1 MNIIERKNFGAKLEP
16 VNLVLHGAGQDLD
29 SFMRYAAVFP
39 RDNQPAVYM
48 TYIGITGD
56 TARIMEWGED
66 LQREC
71 EAIAEQGLY
80 LQIGL
85 NMTGG
90 NDQGIGME
98 DVVARGEKD
107 DNLALFCD
115 FLQRLAL
122 PSFVRI
128 GYEFEGNWNG
138 YRPKTYC
145 EAFVHVTKM
154 MRQRQLNVATVWCSA
169 GASAGTR
176 SLAELMTYYPGDEW
190 VDWWGIDT
198 FDATEMTSRATRRFC
213 ETAGER
219 GKPVM
224 IGEATPRGI
233 GVLDGQ
239 VSWDEWF
246 APFFSLIHKQ
256 PEIKLFSYI
265 NWDWTHWSDA
275 LGFAWHDWGDCRIE
289 QNSVVASNYLA
300 EMCSP
305 LYEHLAV

>member
-1 MNIIERKNFGAKLEP
+1 MNFIERKYFGAKLEP
-16 VNLVLHGAGQDLD
+16 VNTVLHGAGQDLD
-29 SFMRYAAVFP
+29 SFMRYAEVFP
-39 RDNQPAVYM
+39 RDQQPAVYM
-48 TYIGITGD
+48 TYIGVAGD
-56 TARIMEWGED
+56 AARVMEWGER

-71 EAIAEQGLY
+71 EAIGKHGLS

-107 DNLALFCD
+107 DNLALVCD
-115 FLQRLAL
+115 SLERIAL
-122 PSFVRI
+122 PAYVRI

-138 YRPKTYC
+138 YQPQSYR

-169 GASAGTR
+169 GASAGAL
-176 SLAELMTYYPGDEW
+176 SLGDLMPYYPGDEW

-198 FDATEMTSRATRRFC
+198 FDAAEMTSRATRHFC
-213 ETAGER
+213 EAAGEH

-233 GVLDGQ
+233 GVLGGRA
-239 VSWDEWF
+239 SWEAWF
-246 APFFSLIHKQ
+246 APFFALIRQQ

-265 NWDWTHWSDA
+265 NWDWAHWSDV
-275 LGFAWHDWGDCRIE
+275 LGFEWHDWEDCRIE
-289 QNSVVASNYLA
+289 QNAVVEGNYLA
-300 EMCSP
+300 EMGSD
-305 LYEHLAV
+305 LYEHRAA

>member
-1 MNIIERKNFGAKLEP
+1 MNFSKREYFGAKLEP
-16 VNLVLHGAGQDLD
+16 VKTVLHGAGQDLD
-29 SFMRYAAVFP
+29 SFRRYSAVFP
-39 RDNQPAVYM
+39 RDQQPPVYM

-56 TARIMEWGED
+56 AARVIEWGER

-71 EAIAEQGLY
+71 KAIGRRGLY

-90 NDQGIGME
+90 NDQGTGME

-115 FLQRLAL
+115 ILAQLDL
-122 PSFVRI
+122 PAFVRI
-128 GYEFEGNWNG
+128 GYEFEGNWNSYQPET
-138 YRPKTYC
+138 YR
-145 EAFVHVTKM
+145 EAFGHIAQT
-154 MRQRQLNVATVWCSA
+154 MRQRQLNAATVWCSA
-169 GASAGTR
+169 GASAGTP

-198 FDATEMTSRATRRFC
+198 FEAAEMTSRATQRFC
-213 ETAGER
+213 EVAGER

-224 IGEATPRGI
+224 IGEATPRGS
-233 GVLDGQ
+233 GVLDGKA
-239 VSWDEWF
+239 SWDAWF
-246 APFFSLIHKQ
+246 APFFALIRRQ

-265 NWDWTHWSDA
+265 NWNWAYWSDV

-289 QNSVVASNYLA
+289 RNSAVASHYLA
-300 EMCSP
+300 EMAAP
-305 LYEHLAV
+305 LYEHRAI

>member
-1 MNIIERKNFGAKLEP
+1 MNFIERQYFGAKLEP
-16 VNLVLHGAGQDLD
+16 VKTVLHGAGQDLD
-29 SFMRYAAVFP
+29 SFMRYAALFP
-39 RDNQPAVYM
+39 LDQQPAVYM

-56 TARIMEWGED
+56 AARVMEWGER

-71 EAIAEQGLY
+71 ESIGKQGLC

-90 NDQGIGME
+90 NDQGIGLE

-107 DNLALFCD
+107 ENLALFCD
-115 FLQRLAL
+115 ILEQLAL
-122 PSFVRI
+122 PSYVRI
-128 GYEFEGNWNG
+128 GYEFEGSWNG
-138 YRPKTYC
+138 YQPDTYR
-145 EAFVHVTKM
+145 EAFVHITET
-154 MRQRQLNVATVWCSA
+154 MRQRQLNAATVWCSA
-169 GASAGTR
+169 GASAGEK
-176 SLAELMTYYPGDEW
+176 SLADLTAFYPGDRW

-198 FDATEMTSRATRRFC
+198 FEATEMASRTTQRFC
-213 ETAGER
+213 EAAGEH

-239 VSWDEWF
+239 ASWDAWF
-246 APFFSLIHKQ
+246 APFFALIHRQ

-265 NWDWTHWSDA
+265 DWDWDYWSDA

-300 EMCSP
+300 EMAAS
-305 LYEHLAV
+305 LYEHRAI